1 MKKKSVAVKGDI
13 SKQILEFKRIARD
26 ASAPEYML
34 STDVGLDLKA
44 NENVS
49 LKPME
54 QKIVRTGIVIKI
66 PNNHVGLVRDRAG
79 IVTKMN
85 VHTAA
90 GTFDPGFRGE
100 VSIVLINFG
109 DEEVMVEK
117 GMRIAQM
124 IIIPVTRVEVKEVK
138 SLSETERGKKSFG
151 STGLN
156 EKIREINRLAKK
168 NKII

>member
-1 MKKKSVAVKGDI
+1 MKKKKGAVKENI

-44 NENVS
+44 NENIN
-49 LKPME
+49 LRPME
-54 QKIVRTGIVIKI
+54 QKIVRTGIVIRI
-66 PNNHVGLVRDRAG
+66 PNNHVGLIRDRAG

-100 VSIVLINFG
+100 VSIVLVNFG

-124 IIIPVTRVEVKEVK
+124 IIIPVTRVEIKEVK
-138 SLSETERGKKSFG
+138 SLSETERGEKSFG
-151 STGLN
+151 STGLT
-156 EKIREINRLAKK
+156 EKIREINKLAKK
-168 NKII
+168 IK